1 MPIHCQYV
9 HSTYSSRF
17 YCLRADIHVHVK
29 YKLIILARMYNTQGG
44 AQKLRGRGKR
54 PLPWTKL
61 CYMFI
66 PAVWRLGPLYW
77 LHDGP
82 RRSPQSVS
90 RCTEIT
96 RQDLWRQYGHHV
108 PIIWKIQ
115 AAQQVNPNLPM
126 KSQQYNL
133 KDLIYMYNNYYMKE
147 IIYMY
152 NNYYNI
158 LYEGDNLQRYSP

>member
-9 HSTYSSRF
+9 HSTHSSRF
-17 YCLRADIHVHVK
+17 YCLRADIHVHVQ

-44 AQKLRGRGKR
+44 AQKLKGRGKR

-61 CYMFI
+61 CYI

-96 RQDLWRQYGHHV
+96 RQDLWHQYGPHV

-115 AAQQVNPNLPM
+115 AAQQVNQNLPM

-133 KDLIYMYNNYYMKE
+133 KEL
-147 IIYMY
+147 IYMY